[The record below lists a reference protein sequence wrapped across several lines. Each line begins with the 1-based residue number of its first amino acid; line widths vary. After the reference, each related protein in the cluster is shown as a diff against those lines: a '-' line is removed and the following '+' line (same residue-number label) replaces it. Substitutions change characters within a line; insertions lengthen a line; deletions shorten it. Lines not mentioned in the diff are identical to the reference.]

1 MVLEEQQ
8 KKLFIYEQ
16 VAWLQV
22 LFNESTAEDFVFL
35 IKLNFH
41 IIWEGLKI
49 KWDKNFVDHDVKSRN

>member
-41 IIWEGLKI
+41 LI
-49 KWDKNFVDHDVKSRN
+49 